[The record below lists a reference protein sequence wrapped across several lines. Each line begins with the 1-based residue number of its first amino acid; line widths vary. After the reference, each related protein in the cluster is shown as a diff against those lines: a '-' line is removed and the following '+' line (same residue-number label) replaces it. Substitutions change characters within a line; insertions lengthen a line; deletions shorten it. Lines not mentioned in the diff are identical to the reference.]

1 MSKSP
6 VVALRQSARPQS
18 RPQPAPPAGLSA
30 LDAILGRQ
38 SIRAF
43 LPTPVPLETVE
54 RILEVASRSPSG
66 SNMQPWR
73 VWVLTGDV
81 KERLTA
87 ELYHRHMSGDD
98 GAPEWAYYPEAMAEP
113 YLSRRRATGWG
124 LYGVL
129 GIPKGDRAATRRQQ
143 ARNYRFFDAPVGL
156 VFTIGRGLALGSWI
170 DYGCFLQ
177 TVMLAARAYGLE
189 TCPQAVFRN
198 YHDTISRRLAIPPDQ
213 MIVTGMA
220 LGYADPDAPVNRF
233 RTDRAPVSTF
243 MTVPTELRADGD

>member
-6 VVALRQSARPQS
+6 VVALQQPARP
-18 RPQPAPPAGLSA
+18 RPRQQPAPPAEMSA
-30 LDAILGRQ
+30 VDAILGRQ
-38 SIRAF
+38 SVRAF
-43 LPTPVPLETVE
+43 LPAPVPLETVE
-54 RILEVASRSPSG
+54 RILEIATRSPSG

-73 VWVLTGDV
+73 VWVLIGDV

-87 ELYHRHMSGDD
+87 ELYERHLSGDD
-98 GAPEWAYYPEAMAEP
+98 GAPEWAYYPREMAEP

-124 LYGVL
+124 LYGAL

-143 ARNYRFFDAPVGL
+143 ARNYRFFEAPVGL
-156 VFTIGRGLALGSWI
+156 IFTIGRDLALGSWI

-177 TVMLAARAYGLE
+177 TVMLAARAFGLE

-220 LGYADPDAPVNRF
+220 LGHADPDAAVNRF

-243 MTVPTELRADGD
+243 MTVPSGLVADAD